1 MFRYGV
7 MALVLFA
14 FCAALGCQSYS
25 TGMQQSVTKA
35 DETAAISALHSISV
49 AQRTYSVSNSG
60 SYGTFEQLV
69 QAGLL
74 DERFKAD
81 KPKVKGYVLT
91 MSVTSK
97 GDGSAEGSYSVN
109 ADPEGSG
116 PQAAGRHLYIDST
129 SGLIHVNASQPA
141 TASDQSLGSDQ

>member
-1 MFRYGV
+1 MFRYLM
-7 MALVLFA
+7 MALLLITC
-14 FCAALGCQSYS
+14 CAALACQSYS

-60 SYGTFEQLV
+60 SYGTFDQLV

-74 DERFKAD
+74 DERFKTD

-97 GDGSAEGSYSVN
+97 AEGAPEGAYSVN

-129 SGLIHVNASQPA
+129 SGLIHLNATQPA
-141 TASDQSLGSDQ
+141 TASDQSLDQ

>member
-14 FCAALGCQSYS
+14 CCAAPGCQSYS
-25 TGMQQSVTKA
+25 TGMQQSVTKV

-129 SGLIHVNASQPA
+129 SGLIHLNASQPA
-141 TASDQSLGSDQ
+141 TASDQSLGADQ

>member
-1 MFRYGV
+1 MFRYFIL
-7 MALVLFA
+7 ALVLFSC
-14 FCAALGCQSYS
+14 CAALGCQSYT

-49 AQRTYSVSNSG
+49 AQRTYSVSNG
-60 SYGTFEQLV
+60 GAYGTFEQLV

-97 GDGSAEGSYSVN
+97 GDGSAEGSY
-109 ADPEGSG
+109 
-116 PQAAGRHLYIDST
+116 
-129 SGLIHVNASQPA
+129 
-141 TASDQSLGSDQ
+141 

>member
-1 MFRYGV
+1 MFRY
-7 MALVLFA
+7 MAMAPVLFA
-14 FCAALGCQSYS
+14 CCAALACQSYT
-25 TGMQQSVTKA
+25 TGMQQGVTKV

-49 AQRTYSVSNSG
+49 AQRTYSVSNGG

-74 DERFKAD
+74 DERFKAE
-81 KPKVKGYVLT
+81 KPKVKGYVLA
-91 MSVTSK
+91 MNVTSK
-97 GDGSAEGSYSVN
+97 GDGSGEGSYSIN

-141 TASDQSLGSDQ
+141 TASDQSLGADQ

>member
-1 MFRYGV
+1 MFRYLIMG
-7 MALVLFA
+7 LVLFA
-14 FCAALGCQSYS
+14 CCAALACQSYS

-49 AQRTYSVSNSG
+49 AQRTYSLSNSG

-97 GDGSAEGSYSVN
+97 AEGAPDGSYSVN

-129 SGLIHVNASQPA
+129 SGLIHLNATQPA
-141 TASDQSLGSDQ
+141 TASDQSLDQ